1 MKKLIKI
8 VLSISFIF
16 YLLVL
21 AIILFLGSRGD
32 IWTDL
37 SFWEYIKNSSNFVPF
52 KSISTYINAIFNG
65 TMNID
70 IPIKNIFGNLILFL
84 PMGIYLPYL
93 IKKLNKLSSFSI
105 SMIILLFVV
114 EVIQLVTRKG
124 SFDVDD
130 FILNMFGAL
139 MGYGIWKIKFIQKL
153 LR

>member
-1 MKKLIKI
+1 MKKLIKT

-37 SFWEYIKNSSNFVPF
+37 SLWQYIKNSSNFVPF
-52 KSISTYINAIFNG
+52 KSINAYINAILNG

-70 IPIKNIFGNLILFL
+70 IPLKNLFGNLILFL
-84 PMGIYLPYL
+84 PLGIYLPYL
-93 IKKLNKLSSFSI
+93 IKKLNKLSSFLI
-105 SMIILLFVV
+105 LMMILLFVV
-114 EVIQLVTRKG
+114 EVIQLITRKG
-124 SFDVDD
+124 SFDIDD